1 MFTVDSH
8 EVQLPDT
15 QRSRYAG
22 MNRRSTHERLVVASS
37 FPGRVRMLPD
47 GVAHRHKLGPERLV
61 PPTKRQFWTAWIPG
75 EFTARGRRLRRR
87 ITLLG
92 LAGAILLGSALVV

>member
-1 MFTVDSH
+1 MKVWLSPALFLAAFVGFLMALLTG
-8 EVQLPDT
+8 T
-15 QRSRYAG
+15 
-22 MNRRSTHERLVVASS
+22 
-37 FPGRVRMLPD
+37 
-47 GVAHRHKLGPERLV
+47 KLGPERMV

-75 EFTARGRRLRRR
+75 EFTARGQRLRRR